1 MAINKIKVLIID
13 DSALV
18 RHILKSG
25 LANDPEIEVVG
36 MANDPF
42 EASER
47 IVELRPD
54 VLTLD
59 VEMPKMDGIEFLK
72 QLLPQYPIPV
82 IMISSS
88 TERGSRITMQALE
101 VGAVDFLTKSRTDI
115 QGSLNSLITQLR
127 AKIKMA
133 AKVDVRKMMNSLF
146 SAEARVQEV
155 TGLDLDKVIAIGVS
169 TGGFETMRYILKS
182 LPRTMPGMVVTQHMP
197 PGYTKTYA
205 ERLSDCTQLN
215 VVEAK
220 DGDQIFP
227 GKVLVA
233 PGGLQMEV
241 EGKGTYTVRCYEGE
255 KVNGHCP
262 SVDVLFNSM
271 AKRVGRKGIGLILTG
286 MGDDGAD
293 GMLAMKNAGAHTI
306 AQDEESSVVFG
317 MPKMAIERGA
327 TKEIVSLKKIPD
339 KLIATLVA
347 SGNKSGKY

>member
-1 MAINKIKVLIID
+1 MVGNKIRVLIID

-18 RHILKSG
+18 RHILRSG

-36 MANDPF
+36 VANDPF
-42 EASER
+42 DASEK
-47 IVELRPD
+47 IIALKPD

-101 VGAVDFLTKSRTDI
+101 VGAVDFLTKSRTDVE
-115 QGSLNSLITQLR
+115 GSLNSLIIQLR
-127 AKIKMA
+127 AKLKVA
-133 AKVDVRKMMNSLF
+133 AKVDVRKMMDSLF

-155 TGLDLDKVIAIGVS
+155 TGLDLDKVIAMGVS
-169 TGGFETMRYILKS
+169 TGGFETVRYILKN
-182 LPRTMPGMVVTQHMP
+182 LPRTMPGMVITQHMP
-197 PGYTKTYA
+197 AGYTKTYA
-205 ERLSDCTQLN
+205 ERLSDNTQLN

-220 DGDQIFP
+220 DGDKIFP

-233 PGGLQMEV
+233 PGGLQMEI
-241 EGKGTYTVRCYEGE
+241 EGRTEFSVRCYEGE

-271 AKRVGRKGIGLILTG
+271 AKKVGKKGIGLILTG
-286 MGDDGAD
+286 MGNDGAD
-293 GMLAMKNAGAHTI
+293 GLLAMKSAGAYTM

-317 MPKMAIERGA
+317 MPKIAIERGA
-327 TKEIVSLKKIPD
+327 VKEIVSLKNAPD
-339 KLIATLVA
+339 RIIAALL
-347 SGNKSGKY
+347 GKKNSGKLN